1 MAAVNT
7 IIAMKDDLK
16 AKCEQTFYSELYHF
30 EKTSQGLLIDETTGH
45 IYLKKTLDT
54 YDTDVYEWL
63 KANHNVHIPAVHRF
77 WEEDGKLILLE
88 EYIQGETLDSLMS
101 QSFLNESERIRI
113 TLDVCDALIFLH
125 GAIKP
130 IIHRDIKPSNIMLTS
145 EGVVKLIDYDA
156 AKVFHSGKKEDTT
169 LIGTVGRAAPEQYGF
184 AQSDARTDVYSM
196 GCLIREL
203 FPNDKRFS
211 RIVVRATAMD
221 PKDRY
226 QTVAELKDALSGT
239 STKPSGKR
247 NLVWVFI
254 PAIVSV
260 VAISI
265 LMIFVGINIGHRLN
279 NDRIELTPER
289 IPEKTEE
296 ILKKEDAS
304 QAELKS
310 DADEELYQDNTDAT
324 DEATIAYTSGNE
336 EGFTIGET
344 CWFIS
349 GSSPEGYVHYGAV
362 LENTS
367 KSKSVRFPVVRV
379 TAKDKKGNILG
390 TDEMTGGAI
399 MPGDH
404 IVLSSLFSLS
414 EFNSASDVSVDFS
427 VASGEVWGDTDRPK
441 STDFEIEK
449 ISEKEDDLFP
459 SVMGEIT
466 SKYNEPVSV
475 AITVLLRQKGKL
487 VGCNTT
493 YMDNLK
499 PGVPT
504 AFEVDLSNG
513 SPKHDFVDVMVQ
525 EW

>member
-1 MAAVNT
+1 MTVVNT
-7 IIAMKDDLK
+7 IIAMIDDLK
-16 AKCEQTFYSELYHF
+16 TKCEQTFYSELYHF
-30 EKTSQGLLIDETTGH
+30 EETSQGLLLDKTTGH

-54 YDTDVYEWL
+54 YDKDVYGWL
-63 KANHNVHIPAVHRF
+63 KANHNIHIPAIHSF
-77 WEEDGKLILLE
+77 WEENGKLIVLE

-101 QSFLNESERIRI
+101 KTSLAESERIRI
-113 TLDVCDALIFLH
+113 ILDVCDALTFLH
-125 GAIKP
+125 SAVKP

-145 EGVVKLIDYDA
+145 EGIVKLIDYDA
-156 AKVFHSGKKEDTT
+156 AKVFHNGKKEDTT

-203 FPNDKRFS
+203 FPSDGRYSAIIAKS
-211 RIVVRATAMD
+211 TAMD

-226 QTVAELKDALSGT
+226 QTVAELKAAVSGNIP
-239 STKPSGKR
+239 KVSGKR
-247 NLVWVFI
+247 NLIWIII
-254 PAIVSV
+254 PIIVSV
-260 VAISI
+260 LGICI
-265 LMIFVGINIGHRLN
+265 LMALVGFYIGRRSN
-279 NDRIELTPER
+279 SDRIVPTPEKV
-289 IPEKTEE
+289 PEKTEDISE
-296 ILKKEDAS
+296 IEDDS
-304 QAELKS
+304 KVEPLS
-310 DADEELYQDNTDAT
+310 DAIEELNKDDTD
-324 DEATIAYTSGNE
+324 TINDTSADTFENE

-349 GSSPEGYVHYGAV
+349 GSSPDGYVHYGAI

-367 KSKSVRFPVVRV
+367 QSKSVRFPVVRV

-414 EFNSASDVSVDFS
+414 EFDSASDVSVEFS
-427 VASGEVWGDTDRPK
+427 AASGEAWGDTDRPK
-441 STDFEIEK
+441 SSDFVIDK

-466 SKYNEPVSV
+466 SKYNEPVSI
-475 AITVLLRQKGKL
+475 ALTVLLRNKGKL
-487 VGCNTT
+487 VGCDTT
-493 YMDNLK
+493 YVNNLK

-504 AFEVDLSNG
+504 AFEVDISNG
-513 SPKHDFVDVMVQ
+513 SPKHDSVEVMVQ